1 MYSQTVH
8 GMAAYNPYTLHDD
21 SHLRQRSSPMYSYSQ
36 APRPYMPYGNQ
47 SPTKYH
53 HHYDG
58 HHHHHHMSQHDDD
71 FYLDH
76 AAFTIVPTVP
86 TPEELTRYEYGR
98 TPSGKVLV
106 TAGNQT
112 VEIFT
117 GVMNAPPCYME

>member
-8 GMAAYNPYTLHDD
+8 GMQAYNPYSMHDD

-36 APRPYMPYGNQ
+36 QPRPYMPYTS

-53 HHYDG
+53 YDHHD
-58 HHHHHHMSQHDDD
+58 HDD
-71 FYLDH
+71 FALEY
-76 AAFTIVPTVP
+76 AFTIVPTVP